1 VSESVKTGVNSI
13 LNIKIEEN
21 CLKEQD
27 KFPDPQNQI
36 LIDDIYQVKKSDC
49 YSRFLEQFKIQANLL
64 IPLVIN
70 GKFWGLFCI
79 HQCYEPRKWQ
89 ELEID
94 YVQQIANQLSIAIQ
108 QTDLFKQINKELT
121 EK

>member
-1 VSESVKTGVNSI
+1 MSESVKTGVNSI

-64 IPLVIN
+64 IPLVIKI
-70 GKFWGLFCI
+70 GRA
-79 HQCYEPRKWQ
+79 H
-89 ELEID
+89 
-94 YVQQIANQLSIAIQ
+94 V
-108 QTDLFKQINKELT
+108 
-121 EK
+121 